1 MTARPA
7 DTHRAEAGRHRLAK
21 AFPMMQVLIALAL
34 LLMLLPVI
42 AVIALAICLEDG
54 GPVFF
59 KQTRLGRNGQP
70 FALLKFR
77 KFTPGCGTT
86 GRAVTVS
93 GDKRLT
99 RVGRCLEHTKLDE
112 LPQLWNILRGDMAL
126 VGPRP
131 ESMFFA
137 DCFSG
142 VYRGLLHYR
151 PGIFGPAQ
159 ALFRDEKHMYP
170 EGCDPEEFYRQILF
184 PTKARIDLAYYPQRS
199 WLSDLGWICRCFLAV
214 CGVSV
219 RRRDWVE
226 RPSPEMKF
234 QARVDL

>member
-1 MTARPA
+1 MTARVLDA
-7 DTHRAEAGRHRLAK
+7 DRAGAGWHRLAK
-21 AFPMMQVLIALAL
+21 AFPIMEVLIALAL
-34 LLMLLPVI
+34 LLILLPAFAMV
-42 AVIALAICLEDG
+42 AILIYLEDE

-59 KQTRLGRNGQP
+59 SQTRLGRDGRP

-77 KFTPGCGTT
+77 KFTRNCGAT

-142 VYRGLLHYR
+142 VHRNLLHYR

-159 ALFRDEKHMYP
+159 ALFRHEKTMYP
-170 EGCDPEEFYRQILF
+170 EGCDPEEFYRQVLF
-184 PTKARIDLAYYPQRS
+184 PTKARIDLAYYPERS
-199 WLSDLGWICRCFLAV
+199 WLSDVGWICRCFLAV
-214 CGVSV
+214 CGVPV
-219 RRRDWVE
+219 RRGDLGAMAFARDDIRGE
-226 RPSPEMKF
+226 G
-234 QARVDL
+234 

>member
-1 MTARPA
+1 MTPRLVDA
-7 DTHRAEAGRHRLAK
+7 DQADAGRHRLAK
-21 AFPMMQVLIALAL
+21 AFPMMEVLIALAL
-34 LLMLLPVI
+34 LLILLPAF
-42 AVIALAICLEDG
+42 AVVALLINLEDG

-59 KQTRLGRNGQP
+59 SQTRLGLDGRP

-77 KFTPGCGTT
+77 KFTPDCGAT

-99 RVGRCLEHTKLDE
+99 RVGRCLEHAKLDE

-142 VYRGLLHYR
+142 VHRGLLHYR

-159 ALFRDEKHMYP
+159 ALFRDEKNMYP
-170 EGCDPEEFYRQILF
+170 EGCDPEEFYRQVLF
-184 PTKARIDLAYYPQRS
+184 PTKARIDLAYYPERS
-199 WLSDLGWICRCFLAV
+199 WLSDIGWICRCFLAV
-214 CGVSV
+214 WGVPV
-219 RRRDWVE
+219 RRGDLGPTAFARDDI
-226 RPSPEMKF
+226 
-234 QARVDL
+234 QGAG

>member
-1 MTARPA
+1 MTARLLNT
-7 DTHRAEAGRHRLAK
+7 DRAEAGGHRPAK
-21 AFPMMQVLIALAL
+21 ALPMMEVLIALAL
-34 LLMLLPVI
+34 LLMVLPAI
-42 AVIALAICLEDG
+42 ALIGLAICLEDG

-59 KQTRLGRNGQP
+59 AQTRLGRDGRP

-77 KFTPGCGTT
+77 KFRPDCGTT
-86 GRAVTVS
+86 GRAVTIS
-93 GDKRLT
+93 GDERLT

-142 VYRGLLHYR
+142 VHRGLLHYR

-159 ALFRDEKHMYP
+159 ALFRNEKRMYP
-170 EGCDPEEFYRQILF
+170 EGCDPEEFYRQVLF
-184 PTKARIDLAYYPQRS
+184 PTKARIDLAYYPERS
-199 WLSDLGWICRCFLAV
+199 WLSDFGWICRCFLAV
-214 CGVSV
+214 WGVSV
-219 RRRDWVE
+219 RPGEVGTTAFAGGDTE
-226 RPSPEMKF
+226 G
-234 QARVDL
+234 AG

>member
-1 MTARPA
+1 MNARLLEA
-7 DTHRAEAGRHRLAK
+7 QAGRHRLAK
-21 AFPMMQVLIALAL
+21 ALPMMEIMIALAL
-34 LLMLLPVI
+34 LLILLP
-42 AVIALAICLEDG
+42 AIMLIVLLISVEDG

-59 KQTRLGRNGQP
+59 AQTRLGRDGRP

-77 KFTPGCGTT
+77 KFKPDCGTT

-93 GDKRLT
+93 GDARLT
-99 RVGRCLEHTKLDE
+99 RVGRCLERTKLDE

-142 VYRGLLHYR
+142 PHRGLLHYR

-159 ALFRDEKHMYP
+159 ALFRNEKYMYP
-170 EGCDPEEFYRQILF
+170 DGCDPEEFYRQVLF
-184 PTKARIDLAYYPQRS
+184 PTKARIDLAYYPERS
-199 WLSDLGWICRCFLAV
+199 WLSDLGWICRCCLAV
-214 CGVSV
+214 CGIAAQQ
-219 RRRDWVE
+219 RDWV
-226 RPSPEMKF
+226 
-234 QARVDL
+234 QDLRVR